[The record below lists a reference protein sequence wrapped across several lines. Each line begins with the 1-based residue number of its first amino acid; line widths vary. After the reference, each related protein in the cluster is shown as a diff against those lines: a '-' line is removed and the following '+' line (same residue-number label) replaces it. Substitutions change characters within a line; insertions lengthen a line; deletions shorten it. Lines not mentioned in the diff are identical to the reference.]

1 MSRIDQLIAVYTR
14 FIAVPWRDD
23 AAPAQRVVFAVYEEA
38 DELRLR
44 LKIPEFELATREA
57 GHNWCLFDLT
67 DTFATWLSAE
77 KYAQAYFEE
86 PELLATLL
94 PSYQDHLVDR
104 FTAFIAERKADE
116 NTVVTLSGVG
126 SLFGFLKVRDLV
138 ERLSPLVS
146 GRLLVLFPGTCDN
159 NNYRL
164 LDGYDGWN
172 YLAVTLTA
180 SQDL

>member
-1 MSRIDQLIAVYTR
+1 MGGPVIQIFLGIL
-14 FIAVPWRDD
+14 
-23 AAPAQRVVFAVYEEA
+23 AAPAQRVIFAVYEEA

-44 LKIPEFELATREA
+44 LKIPEFALATREA
-57 GHNWCLFDLT
+57 HHSWCLFDLT
-67 DTFATWLSAE
+67 DTFANWLAAE
-77 KYAQAYFEE
+77 KYAQSYFEE

-94 PSYQDHLVDR
+94 PSYMDHLVER
-104 FTAFIAERKADE
+104 FSIVLAQQKADP
-116 NTVVTLSGVG
+116 NTVVALSGVG

-138 ERLSPLVS
+138 EQLAPQVS

-180 SQDL
+180 NQDL